1 MFAKLIS
8 TVEIGKY
15 SVLNIKYDECVYR
28 KMGIPV
34 AEGELSFLF
43 IKQAPIAAL
52 VASVSIDNVGITK
65 QGYVFPDHS
74 V

>member
-1 MFAKLIS
+1 MFAKPIS
-8 TVEIGKY
+8 TVEIGKH

-28 KMGIPV
+28 KTGIPM

-52 VASVSIDNVGITK
+52 VASVSRDNVGITK

>member
-28 KMGIPV
+28 KTGIPM

-43 IKQAPIAAL
+43 IKQAPITAL
-52 VASVSIDNVGITK
+52 VASVPIDNVGITK

>member
-8 TVEIGKY
+8 TVEIGKH
-15 SVLNIKYDECVYR
+15 SVLNIKCNECVYR
-28 KMGIPV
+28 KTGIPM

>member
-8 TVEIGKY
+8 TVEIGKH

-28 KMGIPV
+28 KTGIPM

-52 VASVSIDNVGITK
+52 VASVSRDNVGITK

>member
-8 TVEIGKY
+8 TVEIGKH

-28 KMGIPV
+28 KTGIQM

-43 IKQAPIAAL
+43 IKQAPITAF

>member
-8 TVEIGKY
+8 TVEIGKH
-15 SVLNIKYDECVYR
+15 SVLNIKYDECVYS
-28 KMGIPV
+28 KTGIPM

>member
-15 SVLNIKYDECVYR
+15 SVLNIKYDKCVYR
-28 KMGIPV
+28 KTGIPM

-43 IKQAPIAAL
+43 IKQVPITVL
-52 VASVSIDNVGITK
+52 VASVSRDNVGITK
-65 QGYVFPDHS
+65 
-74 V
+74 

>member
-15 SVLNIKYDECVYR
+15 SVLSIKYDECVYR
-28 KMGIPV
+28 KTGIPM

-43 IKQAPIAAL
+43 IKQAPITVL
-52 VASVSIDNVGITK
+52 VASVSRDNVGITK